1 MVSYAIWQ
9 RLQSRKFSDLLE
21 RVVACTVCTFEGC
34 PALASGFR
42 ESRQVGAFVST
53 VLVAELG
60 SLFVSCA
67 WWVNVRSWLTVGVQN
82 PRPVHLSNASRAQ
95 SLRPL
100 RGRESSS
107 ASHQRPS
114 GNAAA
119 SFPGEMSTGNSRV
132 GSLAPHGRSRPRLS
146 YLVAVQRR
154 RATWRSLARAT
165 EITKTACRIPMTCT
179 VRTSKPDADCS
190 GITIPGSGRKCC
202 KGTGTGGEVN
212 EACQCQGDPWKSKG
226 LC

>member
-1 MVSYAIWQ
+1 MPG
-9 RLQSRKFSDLLE
+9 F
-21 RVVACTVCTFEGC
+21 
-34 PALASGFR
+34 GFR
-42 ESRQVGAFVST
+42 LSGVATSWGFVST

-67 WWVNVRSWLTVGVQN
+67 WWVNVRSWLTVGVQD

-179 VRTSKPDADCS
+179 VRTSNLTQIVAVSPS
-190 GITIPGSGRKCC
+190 RGV
-202 KGTGTGGEVN
+202 GGVLQGHRHRRRGQRSVSVPRRSLEVERALLSAAELN
-212 EACQCQGDPWKSKG
+212 
-226 LC
+226 